1 VTSIR
6 KATASDLDA
15 VTSLLTEN
23 KLPVAGVAD
32 WIGNFLVAESN
43 DRIVGSIGVERY
55 GDYMLLRSAAVARA
69 EQGNG
74 IGSRLVDAILSD
86 AQSAGAKAV
95 FLLTTTADGYFPS
108 FGFEKI
114 DRSTLP
120 HELDDSEELRG
131 ACPSSATVMRR
142 TIAL

>member
-69 EQGNG
+69 EQGHG

-86 AQSAGAKAV
+86 AQSVGAKAV
-95 FLLTTTADGYFPS
+95 FLLTTTAEGYFPS

-114 DRSTLP
+114 DPSTLP

>member
-1 VTSIR
+1 MTSIR

-69 EQGNG
+69 EQGKG

-95 FLLTTTADGYFPS
+95 FLLTTTADGYFPPL
-108 FGFEKI
+108 GFEKI

-131 ACPSSATVMRR
+131 ACPSSATVMRK

>member
-1 VTSIR
+1 MTSIR

-32 WIGNFLVAESN
+32 WIEDFLVAESD

-55 GDYMLLRSAAVARA
+55 GDYMLLRSAAVAAA
-69 EQGNG
+69 EQGRG
-74 IGSRLVDAILSD
+74 IGRSLVDAVLSN
-86 AQSAGAKAV
+86 AERAGSKAI
-95 FLLTTTADGYFPS
+95 FLLTTTAEGYFLS
-108 FGFEKI
+108 FGFEQI
-114 DRSTLP
+114 DRASVP
-120 HELDDSEELRG
+120 HDLGDSEELKG